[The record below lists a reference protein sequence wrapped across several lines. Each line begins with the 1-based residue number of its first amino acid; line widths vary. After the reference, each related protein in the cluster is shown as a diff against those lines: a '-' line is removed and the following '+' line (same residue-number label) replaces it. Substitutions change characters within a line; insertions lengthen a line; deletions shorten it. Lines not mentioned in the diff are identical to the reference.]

1 MLLSHKLTISQLMTD
16 IIFHKSNKYI
26 DDDIHYYASDTRD
39 KHGAVKPS
47 KNIKSYTLDSDSFDN
62 NAKLPSL
69 YYPFQKHSIDR
80 VYLGISFPLYAN
92 NWGAEF
98 LRYLMYVIKRD
109 GAVIFPVYAERQG
122 VEKNYWSRSILEVAF
137 QSRQK
142 WWGMSNIWAENDG
155 VMSMR
160 IGKKEP
166 KVRNSTFTYFI
177 DKTLPK
183 LYQENKLDELQNE
196 IDNQNENLRLS
207 AVVEKIILDNHGRN
221 KKINLAVVSD
231 NTLLGMELACSD
243 YMNIKSTK
251 VYSGTNNNIDAKQ
264 EYLPKQISDYYN
276 HVATTL
282 NEDFFVSKHNV
293 VLIDQ
298 KYFNQELS
306 DHIIANALNNLDK
319 DGFIILVNRHLE
331 NNYKSS
337 DYSHTVGTKLKD
349 GYDIP
354 HYSDLIFEELKTE
367 NTNRDSAVK
376 VIHKKDNA

>member
-98 LRYLMYVIKRD
+98 LRYLMYVIKKD

-251 VYSGTNNNIDAKQ
+251 VYSGINNNIDAKQ

-354 HYSDLIFEELKTE
+354 HYSDLIFEELKIE

>member
-1 MLLSHKLTISQLMTD
+1 MTD
-16 IIFHKSNKYI
+16 IIFHKSSKYI
-26 DDDIHYYASDTRD
+26 EDDIDYYASDTRD

-47 KNIKSYTLDSDSFDN
+47 KEIKSYTLDSINFDN
-62 NAKLPSL
+62 DTELPSL
-69 YYPFQKHSIDR
+69 YFPFQKESIDR
-80 VYLGISFPLYAN
+80 IYLGISFPLYAN

-251 VYSGTNNNIDAKQ
+251 VYSSTNNNIDAKQ

-354 HYSDLIFEELKTE
+354 HYSDLIFEELKIE

>member
-98 LRYLMYVIKRD
+98 LRYLMYVIKKD

-160 IGKKEP
+160 IGKKKP

-251 VYSGTNNNIDAKQ
+251 VYSGINNNIDAKQ

-354 HYSDLIFEELKTE
+354 HYSDLIFEELKIE